1 MNDEL
6 VVKLMPWVHYFLF
19 CRIQLV
25 NQSIV
30 MHLIKSLSG
39 KVLDEQGRLFCQP
52 KVEAD

>member
-6 VVKLMPWVHYFLF
+6 ELEVHYFLF
-19 CRIQLV
+19 GLIQLV

-39 KVLDEQGRLFCQP
+39 KVLDEQG
-52 KVEAD
+52 